1 MHPDAPPPLA
11 EPSRVSL
18 SPRSKLVIGL
28 ALVPAICVC
37 ALILLRICGLLRPFN
52 VPSAAMTPAVSAGDH
67 VLMEGIR
74 FLSRQPRRGEIIV
87 FMADGNALLPPGE
100 FYIKRVAGEPGDH
113 VRISE
118 GKLFVNEKQVLLSN
132 ALGPIAYHPAPGHA
146 ASAPH
151 TDVTVPDASY
161 FVLGDNS
168 TNSLDSR
175 FYGSIP
181 RSSIIG
187 RISFCYW
194 PPQRIG
200 RVK

>member
-1 MHPDAPPPLA
+1 M
-11 EPSRVSL
+11 SR
-18 SPRSKLVIGL
+18 RSKLVIGL
-28 ALVPAICVC
+28 SLVPAFFVG
-37 ALILLRICGLLRPFN
+37 AVILLRICGLLRPFN

-67 VLMEGIR
+67 VLMEGIT
-74 FLSRQPRRGEIIV
+74 FLARQPRRGEIIV
-87 FMADGNALLPPGE
+87 FKADGIALLPPGE
-100 FYIKRVAGEPGDH
+100 SYIKRVAGEPGDH

-118 GKLFVNEKQVLLSN
+118 GKLFVNENQVSLSN
-132 ALGPIAYHPAPGHA
+132 AVGTIVYDPPPGNA
-146 ASAPH
+146 FSTPR
-151 TDVTVPDASY
+151 TDLAVPDACY

-194 PPQRIG
+194 PPPRMG
-200 RVK
+200 VVK